1 MTSGLHHV
9 LLLCVLVP
17 DAQQH
22 LVSSCTGQSKQ
33 PWNKE
38 DMGRQLD
45 DWMNS
50 FHPVSVNEG
59 RGSVREQY
67 FEGFSG
73 EHVSRE
79 TNTSRRTVGKMSGSV
94 LQGLAWQ
101 WRGDHSVDGFL
112 YGRLDRRG
120 RFTGRNITFL
130 YPDLVTGIV
139 HIFSKEST
147 LLI

>member
-1 MTSGLHHV
+1 MPSGLHHV

-50 FHPVSVNEG
+50 FHPVSVNE
-59 RGSVREQY
+59 
-67 FEGFSG
+67 
-73 EHVSRE
+73 HVSRE
-79 TNTSRRTVGKMSGSV
+79 TNTSRMTVGKMSGSV

-139 HIFSKEST
+139 HIFSKESA